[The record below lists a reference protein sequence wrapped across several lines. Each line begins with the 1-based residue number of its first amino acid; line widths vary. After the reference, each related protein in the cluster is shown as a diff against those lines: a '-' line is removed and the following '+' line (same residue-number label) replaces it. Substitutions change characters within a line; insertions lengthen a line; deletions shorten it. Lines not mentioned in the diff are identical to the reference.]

1 LGVPVSTVKG
11 RLFKGRRQL
20 QRALESV
27 AREVLKPDHRP
38 RKELAM
44 ETPELVEVKIDSVR
58 TDPENEHR
66 IVVLREAGA
75 DRILPIWIGPPEAD
89 SIAMALEGR
98 QPDRPMTHDL
108 TLRLVETL
116 GAQVQRVVVNNL
128 AENTFYAEVTLAQGA
143 QRHLVDSRPSDAL
156 ALAART
162 GTPIYAARAI
172 LDTCGGPDDHA
183 FWEHQRD
190 EMRKLQA
197 HDPHGT
203 TPAEA
208 PNPTTE

>member
-1 LGVPVSTVKG
+1 
-11 RLFKGRRQL
+11 
-20 QRALESV
+20 
-27 AREVLKPDHRP
+27 
-38 RKELAM
+38 
-44 ETPELVEVKIDSVR
+44 
-58 TDPENEHR
+58 
-66 IVVLREAGA
+66 
-75 DRILPIWIGPPEAD
+75 
-89 SIAMALEGR
+89 MALEGR
-98 QPDRPMTHDL
+98 KTPRPMTHDL
-108 TLRLVETL
+108 ALRLLETL

-128 AENTFYAEVTLAQGA
+128 AENTFYAEITLAQGA

-172 LDTCGGPDDHA
+172 LDTVGGPDDNA

-197 HDPHGT
+197 HDPHGA